1 MHAWTH
7 EAIATLNAD
16 SPSLTELLPWRWVDP
31 GAVHVLAD
39 GSLGLAWTLPLLDAE
54 LLTAE
59 QREPMARALDG
70 LLARLPAGIAFQ
82 VILVTQPADPAKLA
96 GWVGV
101 SPDGGDPLLRAMV
114 RARIDAFGSY
124 SAYHASN

>member
-39 GSLGLAWTLPLLDAE
+39 GSLGLAWSLPLLDAE
-54 LLTAE
+54 LLTPE

-70 LLARLPAGIAFQ
+70 LLRAPA
-82 VILVTQPADPAKLA
+82 P
-96 GWVGV
+96 
-101 SPDGGDPLLRAMV
+101 RAS
-114 RARIDAFGSY
+114 RSRS
-124 SAYHASN
+124 SS